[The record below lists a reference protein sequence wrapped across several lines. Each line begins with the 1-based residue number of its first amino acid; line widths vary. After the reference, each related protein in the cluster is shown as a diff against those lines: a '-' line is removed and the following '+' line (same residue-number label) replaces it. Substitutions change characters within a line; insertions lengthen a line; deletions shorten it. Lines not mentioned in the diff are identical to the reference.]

1 MQTIEPGLEGLAGS
15 VCDRIDQLDHRV
27 ASFQKKLFPAL
38 SKASSED
45 RFQAKA
51 HSALRFLSVHLMA
64 CETIFQVHH
73 DLLDSL
79 GYCSDLQRLTGIQDR
94 IGECVEL
101 IDVFMEATND

>member
-15 VCDRIDQLDHRV
+15 VCDRINLIDERV
-27 ASFQKKLFPAL
+27 TKFQQKLFPAL
-38 SKASSED
+38 SKASAQGTF
-45 RFQAKA
+45 RAKA

-73 DLLDSL
+73 DLLDAA
-79 GYCSDLQRLTGIQDR
+79 GRCSELQRLTRVQDR
-94 IGECVEL
+94 IGECIEL